1 MYKMRVIST
10 GNYEDRGYSNEE
22 SIAYLQLQKPVE
34 INSFLTY
41 NYGLDDDRFPLSFM
55 TEGQGAG
62 GVVDIDT
69 VQWTWKTMGRYKFT
83 DFVTYCN
90 NNNTNAKPGLG
101 GVEFEVHFSTHWF
114 IEQHGLIGPDGKT
127 SVRIQK
133 DLGESAYGYA
143 YILKLDT
150 VNPEAFVDPTLLNK
164 GKYWSLTAPTVSES
178 YSKGNRSNTMGPGKM
193 TSQLEFYRH
202 SKEIAGNLA
211 NVITEYEFEGA
222 GGGKSRLWIN
232 EEMRQFN
239 LHMRVLGEERLWLA
253 QYNRMVDGTITL
265 KDRDNG
271 KPIPHTAGML
281 EICRESNYDTYG
293 EYLTLNKLK
302 RTVGDVLD
310 RDTDEGT
317 MNIVLMAGKGFLE
330 DFDEAMKM
338 DAKENGFLTPL
349 GDKEI
354 QGSGS
359 NLEYGAYFRKYK
371 TVDGHTI
378 TCKHCSFFDKG
389 TVAEAAKQNG
399 YIHPRTGYPMTS
411 HQACFIDFSSYKGH
425 QNVRQVRQKGQ
436 IYKAKVLKGM
446 TDVPASWGVSDSN
459 FISTEID
466 MSRFEVKGSRGL
478 QVDNSTKMFMLEC
491 VL

>member
-83 DFVTYCN
+83 DFVTYFN
-90 NNNTNAKPGLG
+90 GSVAKPGLG

-133 DLGESAYGYA
+133 DLGESAYGYG

-150 VNPEAFVDPTLLNK
+150 VNPEAFVDPTLLAK

>member
-83 DFVTYCN
+83 DFVTYF
-90 NNNTNAKPGLG
+90 NAAVSKPGLG
-101 GVEFEVHFSTHWF
+101 GTEFEVHFSTHWF
-114 IEQHGLIGPDGKT
+114 IEQHGLIAPDGKT
-127 SVRIQK
+127 AVRIQK
-133 DLGESAYGYA
+133 DLGESAYGYG

-150 VNPEAFVDPTLLNK
+150 ANPEAFVDPALLAK

-193 TSQLEFYRH
+193 MSQLEFYRH

-211 NVITEYEFEGA
+211 NVITEYEFEGE
-222 GGGKSRLWIN
+222 GGGKNRLWIN

-239 LHMRVLGEERLWLA
+239 LHMRVLGEERMWMA
-253 QYNRMVDGTITL
+253 QYNRLADGTITM

-310 RDTDEGT
+310 RDTDSGK
-317 MNIVLMAGKGFLE
+317 MNIVLMGGKGFLE

-354 QGSGS
+354 QGSGD

-378 TCKHCSFFDKG
+378 TAKHCSFFDKG
-389 TVAEAAKQNG
+389 TTAEAAKQNG

-436 IYKAKVLKGM
+436 VYKAKVLKGM

-459 FISTEID
+459 FIATEID

-478 QVDNSTKMFMLEC
+478 QVDSSTKMFMLEC

>member
-83 DFVTYCN
+83 DFVTYF
-90 NNNTNAKPGLG
+90 NTAVTNPGLG

-133 DLGESAYGYA
+133 DLGESAYGYG

-150 VNPEAFVDPTLLNK
+150 VNPEAFVDPTLLAK

-293 EYLTLNKLK
+293 EYLTLNKIK

-446 TDVPASWGVSDSN
+446 TDIPASWGVSDSN